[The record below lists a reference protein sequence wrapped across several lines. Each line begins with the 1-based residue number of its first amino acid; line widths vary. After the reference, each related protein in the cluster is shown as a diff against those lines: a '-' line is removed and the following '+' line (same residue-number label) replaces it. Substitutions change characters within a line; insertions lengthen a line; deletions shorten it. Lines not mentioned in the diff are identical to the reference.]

1 MKNQIRKI
9 LESQLTRLKET
20 DLLLPEEDRMDPHQA
35 LVESMKLHLEIARSE
50 GNADEIKEFE
60 EAVQIAE
67 EIKSSEEAMSTSSKG
82 VRDTFR
88 EWLDGL
94 EEEMRQLKKQHDKS
108 SPSKQTSSP
117 ESNQAEPSNPDD
129 GDNA

>member
-1 MKNQIRKI
+1 M
-9 LESQLTRLKET
+9 TRLKET

-67 EIKSSEEAMSTSSKG
+67 EIKSSEEAMSTSSKS
-82 VRDTFR
+82 VRDIFR
-88 EWLDGL
+88 ERLDKL

-108 SPSKQTSSP
+108 SPSEQPSP
-117 ESNQAEPSNPDD
+117 KEGNQPSPPKPDD
-129 GDNA
+129 VDNV